1 MPRVANQLRA
11 PLAFS
16 PLSALATPASHGPR
30 KTDGA
35 VDRWPIFLHKQPR
48 NTGSVSSKLVGIKFH
63 GGSRVRVALWMSFI
77 VMQPSTKIPPGVV
90 AYLGPVGGILSVMTW
105 KSVTP
110 VENISPFGNHFP
122 ALPC

>member
-1 MPRVANQLRA
+1 MPTVANLLR
-11 PLAFS
+11 
-16 PLSALATPASHGPR
+16 TPAAFLPFAVAPSVSQGML

-35 VDRWPIFLHKQPR
+35 VERSPIFLHKQPR
-48 NTGSVSSKLVGIKFH
+48 NTGSVSSKFVGIKFH
-63 GGSRVRVALWMSFI
+63 GGSRVRVALWISFI

-110 VENISPFGNHFP
+110 IENISPLGNHFP
-122 ALPC
+122 ALIV